1 LRETESKRGILRPN
15 GRTFIKKKMTT
26 TLWPMLLIP
35 IIGII
40 GVLIN
45 KEKEKEIGLLASV
58 LT

>member
-1 LRETESKRGILRPN
+1 
-15 GRTFIKKKMTT
+15 MTT